1 MFITHCWIEV
11 KKKIKG
17 GELVALRL
25 VLVKELR
32 KKLCCMKYI
41 CKSLHMDLNKNAQ
54 ERKKLQTET
63 TTSSFITQ
71 ILQIF
76 QLQAYCSYNS
86 IKQQSKEHK
95 KSFIV

>member
-1 MFITHCWIEV
+1 M
-11 KKKIKG
+11 
-17 GELVALRL
+17 ALRL

-41 CKSLHMDLNKNAQ
+41 CKSLHMDLNKMHKK
-54 ERKKLQTET
+54 ERTKILQTET